1 MRPLRFLVVDDNP
14 QDRRL
19 VVRELRKAYQD
30 SIVYEAIDQQQL
42 DEHIEA
48 NNYDVVV
55 TDFQLLWTDGIQVL
69 RAIKNRQPNCPV
81 IMFTGTGSEE
91 VAVEAMKL
99 GLDDYIIKNVKH
111 LVRLRLA
118 VRAVLEHAVTRSR
131 ANRLASRLESL
142 LSQLNLGVFTCD
154 NAGNFLDMNQAMVQL
169 LGCQLPSDAYQLSL
183 ATLLASGAE
192 AEEFLRRVNN
202 GTEAQEFTFRRDA
215 ETKFYRL
222 TARRVES
229 FGEAPCIDGLVE
241 DDTRRKQSEQEAQLS
256 AVATAQIAML
266 SPREKDVLDEVVAG
280 HLNKVIARR
289 LDISEKTVEK
299 HRSNLMKKL
308 GIRSVPELVR
318 LAIAANPQTAGR
330 ENPQ

>member
-19 VVRELRKAYQD
+19 VVRELHKAYPD
-30 SIVYEAIDQQQL
+30 SIIFEAIDQQQL
-42 DEHIEA
+42 VEHIEA
-48 NNYDVVV
+48 TNYDLVI
-55 TDFQLLWTDGIQVL
+55 TDYQLLWTDGIQVL
-69 RAIKNRQPNCPV
+69 QAIKNRQPNCPV

-118 VRAVLEHAVTRSR
+118 VHAVLEHAVTRSR
-131 ANRLASRLESL
+131 ANRLASRLDSL

-154 NAGNFLDMNQAMVQL
+154 NGGRFLDMNQAMVQL
-169 LGCQLPSDAYQLSL
+169 LGCQLPADAYKLTL
-183 ATLLASGAE
+183 ATLLGSEAN

-202 GTEAQEFTFRRDA
+202 GTESHEFTFSREA

-222 TARRVES
+222 TARRIES

-256 AVATAQIAML
+256 AVAAAQISML
-266 SPREKDVLDEVVAG
+266 SPREKDVLDEVVSG
-280 HLNKVIARR
+280 QLNKVIARR

-318 LAIAANPQTAGR
+318 LAIAADPQAAGR